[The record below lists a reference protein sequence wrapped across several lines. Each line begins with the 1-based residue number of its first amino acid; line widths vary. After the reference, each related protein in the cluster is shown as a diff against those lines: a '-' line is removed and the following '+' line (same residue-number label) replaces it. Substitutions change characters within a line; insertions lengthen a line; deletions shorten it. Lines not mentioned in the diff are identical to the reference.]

1 LKHFETG
8 GKTMPKKSARSTT
21 KRASV
26 SKAARKDKKLR
37 KQRLVKVAPSK
48 SAKTAQVKAP
58 TERPEKGYTKAD
70 LEHFKQIILE
80 RRKDIVEELDM
91 LRESMVDTT
100 TGEYV
105 GENSSYSLHME
116 QGTDTMERE
125 KLFLMAARQQKFLN
139 YLDDALVRIEKGT
152 YGICIECGNPIER
165 ERLEAVPHTQL
176 CSKCKVRKGTT

>member
-1 LKHFETG
+1 ML
-8 GKTMPKKSARSTT
+8 KKSARSTT
-21 KRASV
+21 KRASG
-26 SKAARKDKKLR
+26 RKDKKLR
-37 KQRLVKVAPSK
+37 KQRVVKVGSSK
-48 SAKTAQVKAP
+48 AAKMAQVKAP
-58 TERPEKGYTKAD
+58 TERLEKGYTKAD

-125 KLFLMAARQQKFLN
+125 KLFLMAAREQKFLN
-139 YLDDALVRIEKGT
+139 YLDDALLRIEKGT
-152 YGICIECGNPIER
+152 YGMCIECGNPIER

-176 CSKCKVRKGTT
+176 CSKCKARKGTT